1 MRPAEL
7 FKSATL
13 IEGNEQKAVFMSCLL
28 AFILMASY
36 YTLRPLRDAMASDWS
51 NTEISILWNIQFF
64 LSLGFVALY
73 GVAVSRVK
81 FRYLVPAIYGFF
93 ALSFFCFYFGS
104 YLITDKTL
112 IDKGFYL
119 WVSLFSLFHVSVFW
133 SLMADL
139 YSKEQCQRLFGF
151 IALGASAG
159 AIGGPLLTT
168 IFIAIVGSEILIL
181 WASFLMLFS
190 LPLTLYLQNLKSTEF
205 GKLESDSDLSN
216 TIIGGNPLEG
226 FKDFVFNPYL
236 IGIAFFILLYTA
248 ISSFAYFEQ
257 TNLLRGYSLDDRAG
271 ILSVLALAVNVL
283 TFCLG
288 FFVTSRL
295 ATRWGMPITL
305 SVVPFLMCGALLV
318 LAFAPMLTV
327 LLLLQI
333 VRQAGNYGVT
343 KPAREMLFAAVTRES
358 RFKSKP
364 VVDVAIYRGGDAIW
378 SSVFAFLTDG
388 IGLGIA
394 AMAAIGAGIAGIWA
408 AVGLFLG
415 REFDLRINLHSTSK
429 VSNASKKIG
438 MND

>member
-1 MRPAEL
+1 
-7 FKSATL
+7 
-13 IEGNEQKAVFMSCLL
+13 
-28 AFILMASY
+28 
-36 YTLRPLRDAMASDWS
+36 
-51 NTEISILWNIQFF
+51 
-64 LSLGFVALY
+64 
-73 GVAVSRVK
+73 
-81 FRYLVPAIYGFF
+81 
-93 ALSFFCFYFGS
+93 
-104 YLITDKTL
+104 
-112 IDKGFYL
+112 
-119 WVSLFSLFHVSVFW
+119 
-133 SLMADL
+133 
-139 YSKEQCQRLFGF
+139 
-151 IALGASAG
+151 LGASAG
-159 AIGGPLLTT
+159 AIGGPLLAT
-168 IFIAIVGSEILIL
+168 IFIAIVGSKILIL

-257 TNLLRGYSLDDRAG
+257 TNLLRDYSLDDRAG
-271 ILSVLALAVNVL
+271 ILSILALVVNVL
-283 TFCLG
+283 TFGLG
-288 FFVTSRL
+288 FFVTGRL

-388 IGLGIA
+388 IGIGIA